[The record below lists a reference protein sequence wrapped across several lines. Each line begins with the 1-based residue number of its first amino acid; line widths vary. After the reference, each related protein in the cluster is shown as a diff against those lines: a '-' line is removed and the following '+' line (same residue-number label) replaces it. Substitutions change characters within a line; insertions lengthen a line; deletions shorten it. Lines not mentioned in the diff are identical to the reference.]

1 VMWKGTDLFST
12 ALTIFREN
20 WPYTTSK
27 DTERGHTARAEN
39 FGGFL
44 AAWIMTTGI
53 QCNVEDAEET
63 MRSLAYSTI
72 EDDQK
77 RFTQLVCFRRDLGRC
92 VDDLKRSRSFV
103 ANCAKLPPPIANLV
117 RRSAFGFESSR
128 DPEEKPLDDTQVEMS
143 RGLEPSE
150 MSLEHRQAELERR
163 LDAIKVDLNE
173 EIQVAVGTV
182 QVRDAQ
188 VMKEQATVTARQT
201 TWTVALTVLAAIY
214 LPMTLVTGIFGMN
227 ITEISSEATAPN
239 AWWAVGAWVMIVI
252 LTVTGISVY
261 VVVQKLRSRKK
272 KSDLEA
278 NDNNGVGIA
287 EAKQNACGR
296 FGERALRW
304 IRNARREAKAKWSRK
319 RE

>member
-1 VMWKGTDLFST
+1 
-12 ALTIFREN
+12 
-20 WPYTTSK
+20 
-27 DTERGHTARAEN
+27 
-39 FGGFL
+39 
-44 AAWIMTTGI
+44 MTTGI

-92 VDDLKRSRSFV
+92 FDDLKRSRSFV

-182 QVRDAQ
+182 QVRDA
-188 VMKEQATVTARQT
+188 EGTSHSDSPPNNLDRGTHCT
-201 TWTVALTVLAAIY
+201 CGNLLAHDPGHRY
-214 LPMTLVTGIFGMN
+214 LRHEHHG
-227 ITEISSEATAPN
+227 
-239 AWWAVGAWVMIVI
+239 
-252 LTVTGISVY
+252 
-261 VVVQKLRSRKK
+261 
-272 KSDLEA
+272 D
-278 NDNNGVGIA
+278 
-287 EAKQNACGR
+287 
-296 FGERALRW
+296 
-304 IRNARREAKAKWSRK
+304 
-319 RE
+319 